1 MDNANFL
8 DKAMKKGRFA
18 ICILAIFLA
27 AAAYAEDYTWDIANA
42 LLTNDLQKVDTI
54 LKENI
59 ASMSASDKRIAMNF
73 AINYSYGENT
83 LLMLKLLQK
92 YNIQPNGFDLYAAIN
107 RNQPNN
113 VIQYIL
119 TSGVNPNGEILLL
132 VMKKKRFDF
141 AKQFIEKGVD
151 VNYQY
156 PLAKSYADGMT
167 ALLYASQ
174 WNNLELVKL
183 LLEHGAN
190 INAKAKDGNTALTIA
205 HANGDI
211 SVYNYLKEHGAAET
225 ANINVPPPQ
234 NTGISSIFENQIAD
248 FQKGTY
254 RMFKSNAAASSM
266 DIKFSGAASSGT
278 IQYTK
283 NGTIHNGSYKIES
296 NNITLT
302 LEGRAFMYKIDNAM
316 SFSGNGEIWVRVGN

>member
-1 MDNANFL
+1 MGSAKVW
-8 DKAMKKGRFA
+8 DKIMKKNHFA
-18 ICILAIFLA
+18 ICVLIIFLA
-27 AAAYAEDYTWDIANA
+27 AAVRAEDYTWDIANA
-42 LLTNDLQKVDTI
+42 LIKNDFQKIENI

-59 ASMSASDKRIAMNF
+59 ATMSASDKRIAMNF

-83 LLMLKLLQK
+83 LRMFNLLQK

-119 TSGVNPNGEILLL
+119 SNGVNPNGEILLL

-141 AKQFIEKGVD
+141 AKQFIETGVD

-156 PLAKSYADGMT
+156 PLTKSYADGMT

-174 WNNLELVKL
+174 WDNLELVKL

-190 INAKAKDGNTALTIA
+190 INARAKDGNTALLIA
-205 HANGDI
+205 HTNGNI
-211 SVYNYLKEHGAAET
+211 TFYNYLKEQGATET
-225 ANINVPPPQ
+225 ANNNVPPPQ

-254 RMFKSNAAASSM
+254 RMYKSNAAASSM
-266 DIKFSGAASSGT
+266 DIRLSGTADSGAV
-278 IQYTK
+278 QYTK
-283 NGTIHNGSYKIES
+283 NGMAHNGSYRIAG

-302 LEGRAFMYKIDNAM
+302 MEGRAFVYNIDNAM
-316 SFSGNGEIWVRVGN
+316 SFSGNGEIWVRIGN